1 MAWRDIEEDADTSRL
16 DDIQQKQLRENVKRA
31 ERDLRESAWRTYK
44 NVFILADDNS
54 MRLIDLGLVHSSAAN
69 SLTELILSRLKQE
82 DIVVDGVAPTRLTRY
97 WPPALPE
104 WSTRCATP
112 STLRRISR
120 LVKAEAVKETI
131 SRNSTRI

>member
-1 MAWRDIEEDADTSRL
+1 LAWRDIEEDADTSRL

>member
-1 MAWRDIEEDADTSRL
+1 MRSSSGSSGKMSNAPNEIS
-16 DDIQQKQLRENVKRA
+16 VRA
-31 ERDLRESAWRTYK
+31 AWRTYK

-54 MRLIDLGLVHSSAAN
+54 MRLVDLGLVHSSAAN

-104 WSTRCATP
+104 WSTKAVRDAFYLRP
-112 STLRRISR
+112 KFPRSTEIRSGEGDDFSR
-120 LVKAEAVKETI
+120 A
-131 SRNSTRI
+131 